1 MGRNVTIEDLPLYAY
16 NNEDAAHWIQF
27 LIREHVTGYTTAESV
42 EQLLD
47 EFVSASP
54 FSWLDENKVSTHV
67 HKLME
72 SSRADQRLSSFF
84 LPAMISVQWHMCHKQ
99 SNNGK
104 EVQVILFTM
113 VVMTSRR
120 LF

>member
-1 MGRNVTIEDLPLYAY
+1 MDTQSCFGSDETGRWAGNVTIEDLPLYAY

-54 FSWLDENKVSTHV
+54 FSWLDETRFRHMSTNSWSRV
-67 HKLME
+67 E
-72 SSRADQRLSSFF
+72 RINGSQSSF
-84 LPAMISVQWHMCHKQ
+84 LPAMI
-99 SNNGK
+99 
-104 EVQVILFTM
+104 
-113 VVMTSRR
+113 
-120 LF
+120 